1 MLMLCM
7 VMRTQLLFVSAGD
20 VDTEEGLE
28 IYEEY
33 YIDTPTEVHKQA
45 VDYYLKERAKDPDSF
60 NLTEESPVMRTA
72 RLYAE
77 RRLFVPPE
85 ESFTVRTKVAQT
97 LAIDGTSSTTPS
109 STLGLPAPATR
120 EPADY
125 MTAGLLSVQADSSE
139 VMSVETASNLA
150 TALQEDISMGAIAK
164 AGALIVE
171 DEDGNNEGMG
181 WISFAEKK
189 MKRDVKLDHQSS
201 LWFMGSQQ
209 IEMAQTNRSSIN
221 VTKQDEK
228 LMNLKTWLEQGGGK
242 LSFDQL
248 EYSNNSNSH
257 NFFASEPIN
266 EGEIV
271 ISIPLKLTM
280 CRITSRNVLVKNRG
294 SYLGD
299 ALKKTF
305 EKNEVWGLAI
315 FLLHEW
321 FKENASNN
329 GKGSKW
335 GPLINSLRMRSLT
348 TPVVNALEGT
358 TSVEIM
364 KRFLRDSDGLKSFST
379 EIDGPCG
386 YTKGV
391 CVTKPDEKH
400 VNDGRFDMH
409 HLRWAY
415 WVVVQNAVRV
425 KHKATGT
432 TFLALVPFVNTLR
445 KSVAN
450 ESSVAFELDGSITIK
465 ASTDVPTGGHVKFS
479 TGLYND
485 AEFFSRY
492 YEIPDIPN
500 PFNGIKIALP
510 GVLQADSR
518 INYCL
523 KDPQILKKDECR
535 DGSYRG
541 EVMIWRSRV
550 LGEWRKLMNMPP
562 RLGDIRMWA
571 HRLHIYGDTEEE
583 ERLLN
588 IANQKI
594 AGLPVS
600 TDVMPAEEQLM
611 LLGMAR
617 DNDEASLMLFGED
630 INERPAP
637 QLYTAPDPK
646 EDPEAQRAMENLAF
660 LAVQLQTSLTVG
672 SDYCNATKTV
682 INQTRDFFHHGILP
696 KAGLDELDQYLLKKL
711 GMIGHCGV
719 DKDMLIQQGGVSK
732 ELMCAMRVYLMNE
745 TEIHTFCPARIK
757 YFEDNC
763 QHVEFM
769 NYTAVSLQNE
779 ISVIQAFRS
788 TLTRML
794 SAFSTSIDEDK
805 SIVKEYENK
814 PKHKVK
820 RGKDRKSTR
829 SNYGPLFYHAVRLR
843 LREKILIKSA
853 IDYLDDYQALI
864 YSGDVEFQLET
875 KLKQREEEDLAEQ
888 KRIKFM
894 EDVQLQAARQEPVAV
909 LPVDLGENAIP
920 GLNITIQSGDD
931 LLGVLKDFG
940 MKYGISQIDIKKLEN
955 ALRGRIVHPEPLLLF
970 MGVVIPT
977 GERKVLSIKQNT
989 NSTFETH
996 VFCSQ
1001 NNIISDDCE
1010 RILRRVRQRT
1020 ESPDYI
1026 RDILLVV
1033 PIDAPD
1039 GRKIKLV
1046 VREGEQHDLLQ
1057 HVGDFLQL
1065 YKMDRGNTEGLANE
1079 VHRRLPPIA
1088 LQIPVS
1094 LTARRQVSIRF
1105 ANNDNITN
1113 VVEAFCNFYEIDS
1126 KVQLLKA
1133 ARSGMAPGTFVV

>member
-1 MLMLCM
+1 M
-7 VMRTQLLFVSAGD
+7 Q
-20 VDTEEGLE
+20 
-28 IYEEY
+28 
-33 YIDTPTEVHKQA
+33 KQA
-45 VDYYLKERAKDPDSF
+45 VDHYLKERAKDPDSF
-60 NLTEESPVMRTA
+60 NLTEDSPVMRSA
-72 RLYAE
+72 RQYAE
-77 RRLFVPPE
+77 KRFYVPPE
-85 ESFTVRTKVAQT
+85 ESLRISTKVTQT
-97 LAIDGTSSTTPS
+97 LSIDGGTSSDS
-109 STLGLPAPATR
+109 SSVLALPAPSTR
-120 EPADY
+120 EPADH
-125 MTAGLLSVQADSSE
+125 MMAGLLSVQADSSE
-139 VMSVETASNLA
+139 VISVETASSLG

-171 DEDGNNEGMG
+171 NEEGNGEGMG
-181 WISFAEKK
+181 YISFAENKIRK
-189 MKRDVKLDHQSS
+189 ETKLDHQSS
-201 LWFMGSQQ
+201 LWFLGSQQ

-221 VTKQDEK
+221 VTKQEEK
-228 LMNLKTWLEQGGGK
+228 LMNLKTWLEKGGGK
-242 LSFDQL
+242 LSFNQL
-248 EYSNNSNSH
+248 EYDNNSHSH
-257 NFFASEPIN
+257 KFFASETIN
-266 EGEIV
+266 GGETV
-271 ISIPLKLTM
+271 ISVPLKLTM

-321 FKENASNN
+321 FKENAASSSS
-329 GKGSKW
+329 GGSKW

-348 TPVVNALEGT
+348 TPVVTALTGT
-358 TSVEIM
+358 TTVETM
-364 KRFLRDSDGLKSFST
+364 KTFLQDSDGLKLFST

-425 KHKATGT
+425 KHKATGS

-445 KSVAN
+445 KSVGN
-450 ESSVAFELDGSITIK
+450 ESSAAFELDGSVTIK
-465 ASTDVPTGGHVKFS
+465 ASGDISVGEHVRFS
-479 TGLYND
+479 AGMYND
-485 AEFFSRY
+485 AEFFARY
-492 YEIPDIPN
+492 YETPDIEN
-500 PFNGIKIALP
+500 PYNGINIALP
-510 GVLQADSR
+510 GVLKAGSK

-523 KDPQILKKDECR
+523 KDPQMLKKDECR

-588 IANQKI
+588 LANQRI

-600 TDVMPAEEQLM
+600 TDIMPAEEQLM

-630 INERPAP
+630 SDERPAP
-637 QLYTAPDPK
+637 QLYSAPDPK
-646 EDPEAQRAMENLAF
+646 EDPEARRAMENLAF
-660 LAVQLQTSLTVG
+660 LAVQLQTSLSVG
-672 SDYCNATKTV
+672 SDYCNATKAV

-696 KAGLDELDQYLLKKL
+696 KAGLDDLDQYLLKKL
-711 GMIGHCGV
+711 GMISHCGV
-719 DKDMLIQQGGVSK
+719 DKDMLVQQGGISK

-779 ISVIQAFRS
+779 MSVVQAFRS
-788 TLTRML
+788 TLTTML
-794 SAFSTSIDEDK
+794 SVFSTSIDEDK
-805 SIVKEYENK
+805 DILRQY
-814 PKHKVK
+814 
-820 RGKDRKSTR
+820 D
-829 SNYGPLFYHAVRLR
+829 SNYQDDKDKKQKKRTKTTEGSSNFGPLFYHAVRLR
-843 LREKILIKSA
+843 LREKILIQSA
-853 IDYLDDYQALI
+853 IDYLDHYQVSIHA
-864 YSGDVEFQLET
+864 GQVEFQLEM
-875 KLKQREEEDLAEQ
+875 KLKQREEEDLAEK
-888 KRIKFM
+888 KRIEFM
-894 EDVQLQAARQEPVAV
+894 EEVHLQAARKDPVVV
-909 LPVDLGENAIP
+909 LPVDLGAGED
-920 GLNITIQSGDD
+920 LNITIHEGDD
-931 LLGVLKDFG
+931 LKSVVKHFG
-940 MKYGISQIDIKKLEN
+940 IKYDISQTDVNKLEV
-955 ALRGRIVHPEPLLLF
+955 ALKNRVVNPEPLLLF

-977 GERKVLSIKQNT
+977 GERKILSIEQNA
-989 NSTFETH
+989 NSTFETY
-996 VFCSQ
+996 VFCAQ
-1001 NNIISDDCE
+1001 NEITSDDCE
-1010 RILRRVRQRT
+1010 RILKRVKQRT
-1020 ESPDYI
+1020 ESVDYI
-1026 RDILLVV
+1026 RNLLLIV

-1039 GRKIKLV
+1039 GRKIKLI
-1046 VREGEQHDLLQ
+1046 VREGEQHDLFQ

-1065 YKMDRGNTEGLANE
+1065 YKMDRSNSEGLANE

-1094 LTARRQVSIRF
+1094 LTSRRQVSIRF